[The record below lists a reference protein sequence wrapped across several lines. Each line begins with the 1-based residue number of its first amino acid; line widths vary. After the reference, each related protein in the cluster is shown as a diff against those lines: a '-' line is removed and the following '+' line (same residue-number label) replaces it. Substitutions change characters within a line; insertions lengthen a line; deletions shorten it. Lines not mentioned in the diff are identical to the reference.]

1 VFEFLI
7 EVQKAVRAAISADIN
22 SYAQSGGIGLLLAM
36 LPFGL
41 VFGVAHAMTPGHS
54 KTVLASYVLGSG
66 FRPLQATMVAVALS
80 ATHITTAILL
90 AMITNTLVT
99 RTLVGAGRTPALEA
113 ISRYSLIVLGAWL
126 IYRAIRQRPHLHS
139 EGMGMGFVAGLVPCP
154 LTLFVMMFAMSQN
167 VPEAGLAFSLSMF
180 LGVMLVLSSVALLT
194 TFARQGLSRLLQN
207 HERRLTISLRL
218 LDSVAGFALI
228 AVSVAELLR

>member
-1 VFEFLI
+1 
-7 EVQKAVRAAISADIN
+7 
-22 SYAQSGGIGLLLAM
+22 
-36 LPFGL
+36 
-41 VFGVAHAMTPGHS
+41 
-54 KTVLASYVLGSG
+54 
-66 FRPLQATMVAVALS
+66 
-80 ATHITTAILL
+80 
-90 AMITNTLVT
+90 
-99 RTLVGAGRTPALEA
+99 
-113 ISRYSLIVLGAWL
+113 
-126 IYRAIRQRPHLHS
+126 
-139 EGMGMGFVAGLVPCP
+139 MGMGFVAGLVPCP